1 MEANKVVIR
10 RLYSEVMGEGNM
22 AAAEEIF
29 DPNYVDHMPIMSSPN
44 RDGLLESVE
53 VTRIAFPDVAPRII
67 AEIAEEEWVAIA
79 VEARGTHK
87 GKYFGIAPTGKPVTW
102 TEIHF
107 WRVKEGKI
115 VEHYGNVSLFETMK
129 QIGAHNLSGTF
140 KK

>member
-1 MEANKVVIR
+1 MEANKAVIH
-10 RLYSEVMGEGNM
+10 RLYAEVMGKGNM
-22 AAAEEIF
+22 AVADEIF
-29 DPNYVDHMPIMSSPN
+29 DSNYVDHMPIMSSPN
-44 RDGLLESVE
+44 QDGLLESVE
-53 VTRIAFPDVAPRII
+53 VTRIAFPDVVPKII
-67 AEIAEEEWVAIA
+67 AEIAEGEWVAIA

-87 GKYFGIAPTGKPVTW
+87 GEYLGIPPTGKPVLW

-107 WRVKEGKI
+107 WRVVDGKI